1 MNVAL
6 RKVGNS
12 QAVIIPK
19 TVLQQLGL
27 ADRLDMVVVDNKI
40 ILSKPKTSRSDWAK
54 AAQQLSSQ
62 NDDLLIDFPEDENGE
77 WVW

>member
-19 TVLQQLGL
+19 AVLQQLGL
-27 ADRLDMVVVDNKI
+27 SDSLEMVVMDNKI
-40 ILSKPKTSRSDWAK
+40 ILSKPSNVRAGWGEVAMHL
-54 AAQQLSSQ
+54 AAIS
-62 NDDLLIDFPEDENGE
+62 NDELLDFPQDSEEE